1 MKYKLLMKTLNKII
15 LLVILLMANST
26 LLFADANQ
34 TSTTVIGNG
43 IGIGSALAIAIC
55 WTRTNSVLTSIL
67 AGIFG
72 WLYVIYYLIIREN
85 DNSIK

>member
-1 MKYKLLMKTLNKII
+1 MKILNKLL
-15 LLVILLMANST
+15 LLSILLMADST
-26 LLFADANQ
+26 LLFADSQ
-34 TSTTVIGNG
+34 TTNTVIGNG

-72 WLYVIYYLIIREN
+72 WLYVIYYLIIR
-85 DNSIK
+85 DNEG

>member
-1 MKYKLLMKTLNKII
+1 MKTSLKII
-15 LLVILLMANST
+15 LLILIMLFNSS
-26 LLFADANQ
+26 LLFAMDEQ

-43 IGIGSALAIAIC
+43 IGLGSALAVAIC

-72 WLYVIYYLIIREN
+72 WLYVIYYLIIRER
-85 DNSIK
+85 D